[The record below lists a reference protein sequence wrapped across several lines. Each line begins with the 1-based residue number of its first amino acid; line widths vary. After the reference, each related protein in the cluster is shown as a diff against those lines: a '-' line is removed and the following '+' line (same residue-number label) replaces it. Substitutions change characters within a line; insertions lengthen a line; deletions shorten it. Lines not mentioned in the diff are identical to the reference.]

1 MALPKP
7 NKESDSI
14 VVVKGLTKH
23 FSVGRGLFRREQARL
38 HAVDDVSFDV
48 ARGEVF
54 GLVGESGCGKTT
66 TGRMLVK
73 LTVPTSGDIFVDNED
88 ISAISGQGM
97 REFRQ
102 RVQMI
107 FQDPYESLDP
117 RMTVFDIISE
127 PPNVNQIGNLEER

>member
-1 MALPKP
+1 MALPQP

-97 REFRQ
+97 R
-102 RVQMI
+102 
-107 FQDPYESLDP
+107 
-117 RMTVFDIISE
+117 
-127 PPNVNQIGNLEER
+127 